1 MSTKNLVWFRHDLRL
16 ADNPALYEACQLGE
30 IIPLYIFDD
39 TNPCPNGQAS
49 HAFLLESLKH
59 LDQSLD
65 HHLLIFKGDPKII
78 IPKLMQDEGCS
89 AIFWNRCY
97 TPHAIARDAELK
109 KNLTANAMS
118 AHSFQA
124 SLLWEPWTI
133 KNQQGEHYKVFTP
146 YYKKGCLQAPT
157 PRAPLA
163 KPTIH
168 YAKTR
173 NHATWDLQKSL
184 NDSHPWITS
193 MLSHWQIGENA
204 AQQHLH
210 FFIENNLQNY
220 ALGRDLP
227 ALEATSRL
235 SPYLHAGQL
244 SPNQIFH
251 AIHDLHLP
259 DQQTEAF
266 LRELGWREF
275 SYYLLY
281 YFPNLPT
288 HNYKSSFDA
297 FPWINQQDDL
307 VAWQKGLTGYPLVDA
322 GMRELWLTGT
332 MHNRVRMITASFLI
346 KNLLIDWRLG
356 QDWFW
361 QCLVDA
367 DLASNSAS
375 WQWVAGSGADA
386 APFFRIFNPVTQSK
400 KFDSEGEYIR
410 RFIPELKNLDNPFI
424 HDPSNA
430 PSLVLKAAHIV
441 LGKDYPK
448 AIVDLKSTH
457 ARALQSYK
465 KATGKEYIPIR

>member
-16 ADNPALYEACQLGE
+16 ADNPALYEACRLGA
-30 IIPLYIFDD
+30 IIPIYIFDD
-39 TNPCPNGQAS
+39 TNPYPNGQAS

-59 LDQSLD
+59 LDESLD
-65 HHLLIFKGDPKII
+65 HHLLIFKGNPITI
-78 IPKLMQDEGCS
+78 IPKLMQEEGSS

-109 KNLTANAMS
+109 KNLAAKAMS

-133 KNQQGEHYKVFTP
+133 KNQQGEPYKVFTP
-146 YYKKGCLQAPT
+146 YYKKGCMQATT
-157 PRAPLA
+157 PRTPLK
-163 KPTIH
+163 KPTIS
-168 YAKTR
+168 YAPLL
-173 NHATWDLQKSL
+173 HSYP
-184 NDSHPWITS
+184 SHPHLVTDNKQHWIEP
-193 MLSHWQIGENA
+193 MLSHWQIGEDA
-204 AQQHLH
+204 AHQHLH

-227 ALEATSRL
+227 ALKATSRL

-288 HNYKSSFDA
+288 HNYKPSFDG
-297 FPWINQQDDL
+297 FPWLNDPAHL
-307 VAWQKGLTGYPLVDA
+307 TAWQKGLTGYPLVDA
-322 GMRELWLTGT
+322 GMRQLWQTGS

-400 KFDSEGEYIR
+400 KFDAEGEYIR
-410 RFIPELKNLDNPFI
+410 HFIPELKNLDNNSI

-430 PSLVLKAAHIV
+430 PALALKAAHII

-465 KATGKEYIPIR
+465 KTTGKID